1 MTTRVQVIPVEG
13 RLVRIPGTY
22 EALPEGGKTL
32 ELNSYWLRKKAAGDV
47 EFKTE
52 QPVDQ
57 APTPKGEKQ

>member
-1 MTTRVQVIPVEG
+1 MTTRVKVIPVEG

-22 EALPEGGKTL
+22 EALPAGGKTL

-57 APTPKGEKQ
+57 ALIPKGEKQ